1 MLTDGE
7 ANNDRAASLPE
18 SAAAM
23 AVIPGTWIPLRSAG
37 SLERHPR
44 LYAWPVTDFDSVS
57 VRSPIAHSL
66 DRGLVL
72 LGASGVVLAAIF
84 LALVLPGTSIAW
96 IYLLAVVVFWLF
108 LAAGLLAWHRRPSNG
123 MGTLIVLGG
132 FALYLGILADTGV
145 PVLVVVSEVCAT
157 LILAV
162 IFHLLH
168 AFPSGRLR
176 GRFSR
181 ATVIAGYVVCVV
193 LQAPLYLF
201 NPQNEVHA
209 IVIADRADLVTAGI
223 WLQRGAGLLVTAA
236 TVAVLVSRI
245 VRSHATR
252 RRVLIPLFGYG
263 IFAVLFGPF
272 GPLLLRSIPGISP
285 LTGVVMQLLVSAG
298 VPIAFSLGVLRGGF
312 ARTSELQELGSWLG
326 AAGTARPALASAVA
340 RTLGDST
347 LRVVFWVD
355 ERNTF
360 VDEDGVAAT
369 LPPDGSG
376 RGVANV
382 ELDGRLVGAIE
393 YDSVLIAD
401 PALVRTAGRVVAIAV
416 DRERLTAELLA
427 SQRELRRS
435 RSRLIEAAELE
446 RRRIARD
453 LHDGLQVQLVLLAM
467 KAGALAHAVG
477 VPDPYREGATALRL
491 GIDTAAGE
499 LRELVHAVMPST
511 LIEHGLSA
519 ATEDLVD
526 RMPVPTR
533 LELGVEDGSLPPMV
547 ESAAYFVLTEGLA
560 NALKHSRATECA
572 VRLTCADDRLY
583 IEVQDNGV
591 GGAAFEDGTGLSGL
605 SDRIDALG
613 GALRIDSPPGSGTRL
628 LVELPCEL

>member
-1 MLTDGE
+1 
-7 ANNDRAASLPE
+7 
-18 SAAAM
+18 
-23 AVIPGTWIPLRSAG
+23 
-37 SLERHPR
+37 
-44 LYAWPVTDFDSVS
+44 
-57 VRSPIAHSL
+57 
-66 DRGLVL
+66 VL

-108 LAAGLLAWHRRPSNG
+108 LAAGMLAWHRRPSNG
-123 MGTLIVLGG
+123 MGALIILGG
-132 FALYLGILADTGV
+132 FALYFGVLGDTRV
-145 PVLVVVSEVCAT
+145 PALMVVSEVCAT
-157 LILAV
+157 LVLAV

-176 GRFSR
+176 GWFSR
-181 ATVIAGYVVCVV
+181 ATVIAGYVVCIA

-201 NPQNEVHA
+201 DPQNPVQG
-209 IVIADRADLVTAGI
+209 IVIADRADLVSAGV
-223 WLQRGAGLLVTAA
+223 WVQRGAGLLVTAA

-245 VRSHATR
+245 VRSQTTH

-272 GPLLLRSIPGISP
+272 GPLLLRSIPGIFP

-298 VPIAFSLGVLRGGF
+298 VPIAFALGVLRGGF

-326 AAGTARPALASAVA
+326 SAGTARPALTSAVA

-360 VDEDGVAAT
+360 VDADGVAAT

-376 RGVANV
+376 RAVANV
-382 ELDGRLVGAIE
+382 ELDRRLVGAIE

-401 PALVRTAGRVVAIAV
+401 PALVQTAGRVVAIAV

-467 KAGALAHAVG
+467 EAGALAHAVG
-477 VPDPYREGATALRL
+477 VPDSYRDGATALRR
-491 GIDTAAGE
+491 GIDSAAGE

-526 RMPVPTR
+526 RMPVPTK

-547 ESAAYFVLTEGLA
+547 ESAAYFVLAEGLA

-572 VRLTCADDRLY
+572 VRLACADGRLHV
-583 IEVQDNGV
+583 EVQDNGI
-591 GGAAFEDGTGLSGL
+591 GGAAVEGGTGLSGL

-613 GALRIDSPPGSGTRL
+613 GELRIDSPSGNGTL
-628 LVELPCEL
+628 LVVELPCEL

>member
-1 MLTDGE
+1 MLTDE
-7 ANNDRAASLPE
+7 QANADRTASLPE
-18 SAAAM
+18 SAAAIG
-23 AVIPGTWIPLRSAG
+23 AIPGTWMPVRPAG
-37 SLERHPR
+37 MSERHPG
-44 LYAWPVTDFDSVS
+44 LDAWRATDFTGAS
-57 VRSPIAHSL
+57 VRSPLARSL

-72 LGASGVVLAAIF
+72 LGASGVVLAAVF

-96 IYLLAVVVFWLF
+96 IYLLAVVIFWLF
-108 LAAGLLAWHRRPSNG
+108 LAAGLLAWRRRPSNG
-123 MGTLIVLGG
+123 MGTLIILGG
-132 FALYLGILADTGV
+132 FALYLGILADTRV
-145 PVLVVVSEVCAT
+145 PVLVAISEVCAT
-157 LILAV
+157 LVLAV
-162 IFHLLH
+162 TFHLLH

-176 GRFSR
+176 GGISR
-181 ATVIAGYVVCVV
+181 ATVIAGYVVCVA

-201 NPQNEVHA
+201 DPQNEVRA
-209 IVIADRADLVTAGI
+209 IVIADRADLVSVGI
-223 WLQRGAGLLVTAA
+223 WLQRGAGLLVAAA
-236 TVAVLVSRI
+236 TVAVLASRI
-245 VRSHATR
+245 VHSRATHR
-252 RRVLIPLFGYG
+252 RILIPLFGYG

-272 GPLLLRSIPGISP
+272 GPLLLGSMPGTSP
-285 LTGVVMQLLVSAG
+285 LTGVVMQLLVYAG

-326 AAGTARPALASAVA
+326 STGTARPALTSAVA
-340 RTLGDST
+340 RTLGDDS
-347 LRVVFWVD
+347 LRVLFWMED
-355 ERNTF
+355 PDIF
-360 VDEDGVAAT
+360 VDADGDPAV
-369 LPPDGSG
+369 PPPVDSG
-376 RGVANV
+376 RAIVNI

-401 PALVRTAGRVVAIAV
+401 VPLVQTAGRVVAIAV
-416 DRERLTAELLA
+416 DRERLTVELLA

-435 RSRLIEAAELE
+435 RARLVEAAERE

-477 VPDPYREGATALRL
+477 VPDPYRDGATALRL
-491 GIDTAAGE
+491 GIDSAAGE
-499 LRELVHAVMPST
+499 LRELVHAVMPAT

-533 LELGVEDGSLPPMV
+533 LELGVEDGSLPPMI

-572 VRLTCADDRLY
+572 VRLTRADGRLH
-583 IEVQDNGV
+583 IEVHDNGV
-591 GGAAFEDGTGLSGL
+591 GGAALERGTGLSGL
-605 SDRIDALG
+605 GDRIHALG
-613 GALRIDSPPGSGTRL
+613 GELRIVSPARSGTRL